1 MATLVRNGRG
11 HRTFGRHDLRP
22 DRRLDPAV
30 RRRRAARPD
39 PHAPLRHA
47 VVLVNP
53 LSGSVG
59 PRAAAEVEAI
69 MADYDLKVQVVTL
82 EGGGFDEAIAEAFAA
97 KPDVIFVLAGDGT
110 ARSVASK
117 ARPDGPMIAPLPG
130 GTMNMLPKAL
140 YGTADWKLA
149 LKRALEEGEAQPVSA
164 ARCRAN
170 ISIAPPSWARPP
182 YGRRRARPCG
192 PAR

>member
-1 MATLVRNGRG
+1 MTS
-11 HRTFGRHDLRP
+11 DLTDASTPPP
-22 DRRLDPAV
+22 DAV
-30 RRRRAARPD
+30 ERRALT

-69 MADYDLKVQVVTL
+69 MADYDLKAQVVTL

-130 GTMNMLPKAL
+130 GTMNMLARPS
-140 YGTADWKLA
+140 
-149 LKRALEEGEAQPVSA
+149 RFRA